1 MSQPT
6 PTSLSDNPPRVFATT
21 HWSIVLSAG
30 RKESGESGKAL
41 ASLCQA
47 YWYPLYAYVRRR
59 GYSAHEA
66 QDLTQEFFLH
76 LLERE
81 SIQVADPERGKFR
94 SFLLASLQNFL
105 ANEWRRGQA
114 EKRGGG
120 TPVISL
126 DLHAGEDRYGLEPA
140 DTVTPE
146 RIFERR
152 WALTLL
158 DMALT
163 RLQEEFTSSGKKELF
178 DELKEHLGSGASGT
192 PYAVVA
198 ERLGMTEGAVKVAS
212 HRLRRRCREILRGA
226 IAETVADPADIDE
239 ELQQLFAAISE

>member
-1 MSQPT
+1 MSLPSS
-6 PTSLSDNPPRVFATT
+6 TSLSDDPPRVFATT

-76 LLERE
+76 LLQQE

-146 RIFERR
+146 KIFERR

-163 RLQEEFTSSGKKELF
+163 RLQEEFTTSGKKELF
-178 DELKEHLGSGASGT
+178 DALKEHLGSGASGT

-198 ERLGMTEGAVKVAS
+198 ARLGMTEGAVKVAS

-226 IAETVADPADIDE
+226 IGETVADPADIDG